1 MEWVVVV
8 LALGCMIFIAHML
21 SDFLKRKQELE
32 PKLRRLDE
40 AKEKLQAQIQA
51 SKGTLDEQRGQLTP
65 LRDELS
71 QIEQEARALQQ
82 QPIAKKP
89 RPKPAAGDQAK
100 DQP

>member
-8 LALGCMIFIAHML
+8 LALGCLIFIAHML
-21 SDFLKRKQELE
+21 SDYLKRKRDLE

-51 SKGTLDEQRGQLTP
+51 SKGTLDEQRGQLLP

-71 QIEQEARALQQ
+71 QIEQEARAMQQ
-82 QPIAKKP
+82 QPPGKGP
-89 RPKPAAGDQAK
+89 RKKPAADDQAK

>member
-21 SDFLKRKQELE
+21 SEYLKRKQELE

-40 AKEKLQAQIQA
+40 AKEKLQVQIRA
-51 SKGTLDEQRGQLTP
+51 SKDTLDEQRGQLSP

-71 QIEQEARALQQ
+71 QIEQEARNLQQ
-82 QPIAKKP
+82 HPSQKKP
-89 RPKPAAGDQAK
+89 RQKPAAEDRTK
-100 DQP
+100 NQP